1 MNCGP
6 FSPTRDIDNP
16 VLPCQQ
22 GNLFLNRLPLDA
34 PPFSCSVNGL
44 NTGPLP
50 TDLIYKL
57 GNSLDGT
64 ANRLTITPHGA
75 REITLIEDLKQF
87 SQNKPEDVGV
97 YVGVLQEQ
105 TSNSASTP
113 AGESR
118 TDRAFRLLREYD
130 MPSPITYTDQL
141 RTYENRIAHGN
152 ADNDTYIARNN
163 LLTEIEDHAIQNGFM
178 DVPTGEEDLY
188 ALEVPEWL
196 KPSLMEGT
204 FNLEKFTEEELH
216 PIALAVANGLH
227 LVDEATLMQALS
239 DKTGGNIDFTL
250 RGTNTVPLAAELVD
264 MLRRGENRSFLRE
277 LIKHRG
283 GIQLGKVWMNAN
295 GNLLLS
301 FRGYAGVRQ
310 FLNAT
315 TYAVSNSK
323 VSIISSAIRNSHN
336 WAGSLKSLGGRIP
349 IISYVIVGTFDV
361 AEWLAQPEGEREL
374 SDLTGQLIV
383 DISKVAIS
391 TLAATISAAGA
402 ITLAASA
409 GLLLPVYMIIG
420 AGILGGVIV
429 GITLDTLDTS
439 FGVTDEVKEISAQF
453 GLDLETFLE
462 KKQNQVATRQ
472 VPIGQVSSARLPGQM
487 GTIPAGYETNALDV
501 ISEQNRIYK
510 GTP

>member
-22 GNLFLNRLPLDA
+22 GNLFLNQLPLDA

-97 YVGVLQEQ
+97 YVGVLPEES
-105 TSNSASTP
+105 SNSTRTP
-113 AGESR
+113 AIESR

-130 MPSPITYTDQL
+130 MPSPITYSDQL
-141 RTYENRIAHGN
+141 REYENLIAQGN
-152 ADNDTYIARNN
+152 ADNDTYVARNN
-163 LLTEIEDHAIQNGFM
+163 LLAEIEDLAIQNGFM
-178 DVPTGEEDLY
+178 DTPTGEEDLY

-196 KPSLMEGT
+196 KPSLSEGT
-204 FNLEKFTEEELH
+204 FDLEKFTEEELH
-216 PIALAVANGLH
+216 PIALAIANGLH
-227 LVDEATLMQALS
+227 LVDEATLMQALN
-239 DKTGGNIDFTL
+239 DKTRGSVDFTL
-250 RGTNTVPLAAELVD
+250 RGTNTVPLATELVD
-264 MLRRGENRSFLRE
+264 MLKRGENRSFLRE

-283 GIQLGKVWMNAN
+283 GIRLGKVWINAK

-315 TYAVSNSK
+315 TYAASSSK
-323 VSIISSAIRNSHN
+323 VSVISSAIRNSRN
-336 WAGSLKSLGGRIP
+336 WAGSLKSVGGRIP
-349 IISYVIVGTFDV
+349 VISYVIVGTFDV

-383 DISKVAIS
+383 DITKIAAS
-391 TLAATISAAGA
+391 TLAASIAAA
-402 ITLAASA
+402 MVITFVASA
-409 GLLLPVYMIIG
+409 PALLIIG
-420 AGILGGVIV
+420 AGIVAGVAV
-429 GITLDTLDTS
+429 GVALDTLDS
-439 FGVTDEVKEISAQF
+439 QFGVTDQVKEISTYI
-453 GLDLETFLE
+453 GGEIE
-462 KKQNQVATRQ
+462 KFFERLQDQATPT
-472 VPIGQVSSARLPGQM
+472 VPVGQVSSARMPGTF
-487 GTIPAGYETNALDV
+487 GAIPLGSETNALDV
-501 ISEQNRIYK
+501 ISEQNYRNRGIQ
-510 GTP
+510 